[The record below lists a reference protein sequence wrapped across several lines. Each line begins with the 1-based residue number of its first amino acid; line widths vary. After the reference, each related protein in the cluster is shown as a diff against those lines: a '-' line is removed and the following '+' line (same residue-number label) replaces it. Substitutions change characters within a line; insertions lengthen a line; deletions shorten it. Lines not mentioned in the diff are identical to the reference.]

1 MKIKPID
8 NVYFGAHLP
17 QKQKDKNMS
26 TFKEYLERDGAS
38 KSDKEFLKDYEKAQ
52 AMAEEGPISHNG
64 RMVDKSK
71 IVDGLC
77 EIKDVLSL
85 AEDNFIGKQDSA
97 YYQEV
102 IEAAKDYLLED

>member
-1 MKIKPID
+1 MKIKPVD

-17 QKQKDKNMS
+17 KKQND
-26 TFKEYLERDGAS
+26 
-38 KSDKEFLKDYEKAQ
+38 
-52 AMAEEGPISHNG
+52 EGPISHNG
-64 RMVDKSK
+64 RMVDKSR

>member
-1 MKIKPID
+1 MRIKPVD

-17 QKQKDKNMS
+17 PKQRES
-26 TFKEYLERDGAS
+26 TIG
-38 KSDKEFLKDYEKAQ
+38 
-52 AMAEEGPISHNG
+52 HNG
-64 RMVDKSK
+64 RMVDKNR

>member
-17 QKQKDKNMS
+17 QKQKDKNMKES
-26 TFKEYLERDGAS
+26 TVG
-38 KSDKEFLKDYEKAQ
+38 
-52 AMAEEGPISHNG
+52 HNG
-64 RMVDKSK
+64 RMVDKSI

>member
-1 MKIKPID
+1 MKIKPVD

-17 QKQKDKNMS
+17 KKQND
-26 TFKEYLERDGAS
+26 
-38 KSDKEFLKDYEKAQ
+38 
-52 AMAEEGPISHNG
+52 EGPISHNG
-64 RMVDKSK
+64 RMVDKSI